1 MPERPL
7 ALIHEA
13 NLSDGVPTLMLGERR
28 PPLPVPPAAPAL
40 LSRCRRFERGTA
52 WLDAGSC

>member
-13 NLSDGVPTLMLGERR
+13 NLSDGVPTLTLGERR
-28 PPLPVPPAAPAL
+28 PPLPVPRAAPAF
-40 LSRCRRFERGTA
+40 LSRWRRGERCTA
-52 WLDAGSC
+52 WLDAGSG

>member
-13 NLSDGVPTLMLGERR
+13 NLSDGVTTLTLGERR

-52 WLDAGSC
+52 RLDAGSC

>member
-13 NLSDGVPTLMLGERR
+13 NLSNGEPALTLGERR
-28 PPLPVPPAAPAL
+28 LPLPVPPVAPARRRRWIE
-40 LSRCRRFERGTA
+40 RCTA
-52 WLDAGSC
+52 WLDAGSG

>member
-13 NLSDGVPTLMLGERR
+13 NLSDGVATLTLGERR
-28 PPLPVPPAAPAL
+28 PPLPVPRAAPAP
-40 LSRCRRFERGTA
+40 LSWCRRIERCTA
-52 WLDAGSC
+52 WLDAGSG

>member
-13 NLSDGVPTLMLGERR
+13 NLSDGVPTLTLGERR
-28 PPLPVPPAAPAL
+28 PPLPVPRAAPAL
-40 LSRCRRFERGTA
+40 LSRCRQVERCTA
-52 WLDAGSC
+52 WLDAGSG

>member
-13 NLSDGVPTLMLGERR
+13 NLSDGVPALTLGERR
-28 PPLPVPPAAPAL
+28 PPLPVPRAAPAL
-40 LSRCRRFERGTA
+40 LSRRQRVERCTA
-52 WLDAGSC
+52 WLDAGSG